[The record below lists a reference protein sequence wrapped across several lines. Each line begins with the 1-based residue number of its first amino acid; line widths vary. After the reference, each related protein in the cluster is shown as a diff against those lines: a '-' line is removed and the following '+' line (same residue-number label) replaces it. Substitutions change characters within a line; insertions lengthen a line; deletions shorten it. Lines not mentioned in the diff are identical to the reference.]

1 MQEDPAPDA
10 GVGSGEASPDAQPD
24 PSSADAAPAGDVPA
38 PPASRLADD
47 TLSMPAGIT
56 ADDMPAVPK
65 IQVTTEG
72 TLIMRPVP
80 GQGPAPAGEELLGQ
94 DAMRDEP
101 AASQE
106 RTNRR

>member
-1 MQEDPAPDA
+1 MKCLRR
-10 GVGSGEASPDAQPD
+10 
-24 PSSADAAPAGDVPA
+24 
-38 PPASRLADD
+38 PPPGLADD

-56 ADDMPAVPK
+56 ADDLPAVPK

-80 GQGPAPAGEELLGQ
+80 DQGPALAGEDLLGQ
-94 DAMRDEP
+94 DGMRDEP

>member
-1 MQEDPAPDA
+1 MGGGEATPDA
-10 GVGSGEASPDAQPD
+10 EPD
-24 PSSADAAPAGDVPA
+24 PSSADAVPAGDVPA
-38 PPASRLADD
+38 PSASRLADD

-56 ADDMPAVPK
+56 ADDLPAVPK

-94 DAMRDEP
+94 DAN
-101 AASQE
+101 AG
-106 RTNRR
+106 

>member
-1 MQEDPAPDA
+1 MGGGEAPDA
-10 GVGSGEASPDAQPD
+10 EPD
-24 PSSADAAPAGDVPA
+24 PPSADAVPAGEVPA

-56 ADDMPAVPK
+56 ADDLPAAPK

-80 GQGPAPAGEELLGQ
+80 DQGPAPAGEELPGQ
-94 DAMRDEP
+94 DGIRDEP
-101 AASQE
+101 AASRE